1 MSPMTRIRPMVAA
14 VATVGALLMT
24 SVSGS
29 AGTLPQV
36 VNGKHIFWSLGAA
49 TNVSPNNLI
58 YHGGLVET
66 TPAVYNVFWGPAWQN
81 GFSFTAGGGSLYTPH
96 PPHTPTPVLA
106 RPPR

>member
-1 MSPMTRIRPMVAA
+1 MRLAVAA
-14 VATVGALLMT
+14 VATVGALLIS

-29 AGTLPQV
+29 AGGGLPHV
-36 VNGKHIFWSLGAA
+36 VNGKHILWSAGAA

-81 GFSFTAGGGSLYTPH
+81 GFSFSAGGVPYTK
-96 PPHTPTPVLA
+96 TPVENYLGGVFGNVGG
-106 RPPR
+106 